1 MSTSTETNIKR
12 SEVISQSSQAMP
24 ATNELTVNEVKRWN
38 TSELL
43 KRIQENLVNSLKP
56 EDEKKFLDADIDGE
70 AFLGLA
76 NKVDFFISYVGLS
89 PGASQKLAQLA
100 KNLAESV
107 KDMTIGNKSE
117 CCCSTYTLCRQAPS
131 PTSCHYPRWLR
142 HTATPDICTLH
153 FHFYSS

>member
-43 KRIQENLVNSLKP
+43 ERIQENLVNPLKP

-70 AFLGLA
+70 AFLGFA
-76 NKVDFFISYVGLS
+76 DKADFFISHVSLS

-100 KNLAESV
+100 NKLAEPV
-107 KDMTIGNKSE
+107 KDTTVGNKS
-117 CCCSTYTLCRQAPS
+117 SYT
-131 PTSCHYPRWLR
+131 
-142 HTATPDICTLH
+142 
-153 FHFYSS
+153 